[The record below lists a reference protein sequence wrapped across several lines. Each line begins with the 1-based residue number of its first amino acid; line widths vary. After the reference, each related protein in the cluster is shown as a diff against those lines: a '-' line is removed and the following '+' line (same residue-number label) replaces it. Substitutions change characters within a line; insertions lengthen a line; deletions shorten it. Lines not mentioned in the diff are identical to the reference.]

1 MIFGRGKEREAA
13 ALKVSVR
20 PQVCRTRTHC
30 HWSAAHLVGSQPATS
45 ASAADLLQLLSPG
58 SDTSDPHGEGHQL
71 PQHISHLIKV
81 GDYYKLNVGRTPNS
95 HAET

>member
-1 MIFGRGKEREAA
+1 M
-13 ALKVSVR
+13 
-20 PQVCRTRTHC
+20 CHTHTLC

-71 PQHISHLIKV
+71 PQHIV
-81 GDYYKLNVGRTPNS
+81 GDYYRLNVGHTPNS
-95 HAET
+95 HAKTLTPT